1 MGETRR
7 TIFKRIGLLCVAAI
21 GFTTTM
27 PEAASWAPVIEGK
40 IRVEDEAGVPIP
52 YVTVWSAVEQ
62 PAEHTRA
69 TVWPAAHLSVADLW
83 RVTQRYGA
91 QHDIVSSFGDK
102 PVPYLG
108 IPAMGNAEGTFDV
121 LLDYQNETG
130 KGNSFARPD
139 PLTFGYTF
147 LKRGYL
153 PGRIVFAVNR
163 NENHVEATVKLV
175 RNSGEA
181 VVSPPYVQAFDR
193 VRYELSDDQKNKVQ
207 TPENERRL
215 VLLRD
220 QLAQAAQQAIAA
232 GDNRVAAHI
241 YSRMR
246 YLPSL
251 NIGNGQIAGYQQ
263 ADPTSAQA
271 RHALDLAYQIDPED
285 PYVWMHTYGRRAV
298 YPPNASIEDRI
309 RVNLPLLEKMIAANG
324 DKIWPLYYSV
334 RAGSNASLGDYPT
347 ARRLYLEAKKM
358 EPKYNDWDR
367 DIEDLKLKMKLRG
380 VAASPPH

>member
-1 MGETRR
+1 MAQKRR
-7 TIFKRIGLLCVAAI
+7 TIVKRIGLLCVAAI
-21 GFTTTM
+21 GFTTTT

-69 TVWPAAHLSVADLW
+69 TVWPAAHLGIADLW

-91 QHDIVSSFGDK
+91 LHDIISSFGDK

-108 IPAMGNAEGTFDV
+108 IPPMGNAEGTMDV
-121 LLDYQNETG
+121 QLDYQNETG

-153 PGRIVFAVNR
+153 PGRVAFTVDR
-163 NENHVEATVKLV
+163 KTNHVEATVKLV
-175 RNSGEA
+175 RNSSET
-181 VVSPPYVQAFDR
+181 VESPSYLQAFDR
-193 VRYELSDDQKNKVQ
+193 IRYQLSYDQKNKVQ
-207 TPENERRL
+207 TSENERRL

-220 QLAQAAQQAIAA
+220 QLEQAARQAVAA
-232 GDNRVAAHI
+232 GDRGAAARI

-251 NIGNGQIAGYQQ
+251 NIMNGQIAGYNQ

-271 RHALDLAYQIDPED
+271 RHALDLAYQLDPENL
-285 PYVWMHTYGRRAV
+285 YVWMHTYGRQAAF
-298 YPPNASIEDRI
+298 PPNASREDRI

-324 DKIWPLYYSV
+324 EKIWPLYYSV
-334 RAGSNASLGDYPT
+334 RASSYASLGDYTT
-347 ARRLYLEAKKM
+347 ARRLYLEVKKM
-358 EPKYNDWDR
+358 EPKYDDWDSA
-367 DIEDLKLKMKLRG
+367 IEDLKLKMKISG
-380 VAASPPH
+380 VAASPPR